1 MKKEL
6 VWPDDSCSFNLCEL
20 LVYLNFIFS
29 HHQDEKV
36 HLQLFYLALCF
47 PLCLHV
53 CFLTPSAWKNPMF
66 LVVNGMP

>member
-1 MKKEL
+1 MKTEL

-20 LVYLNFIFS
+20 LVSLNFTFS

-36 HLQLFYLALCF
+36 HSRLFYLVPCF

-53 CFLTPSAWKNPMF
+53 FFLTPSAWKNPMSR
-66 LVVNGMP
+66 VANGTP